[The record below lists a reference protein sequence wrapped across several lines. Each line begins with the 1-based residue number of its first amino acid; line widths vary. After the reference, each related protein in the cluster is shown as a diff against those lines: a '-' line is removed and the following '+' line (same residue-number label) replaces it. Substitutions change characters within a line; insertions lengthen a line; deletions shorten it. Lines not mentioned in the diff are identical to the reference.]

1 MKGDKKKTKKTP
13 TVQAHIVEGEDGRP
27 AGGPCAMEGH
37 MQDPVR
43 RLNTVLLQ
51 RDVFGVK
58 GKLRFLY

>member
-1 MKGDKKKTKKTP
+1 MKKTKQNKKTP

-37 MQDPVR
+37 VQDPVR